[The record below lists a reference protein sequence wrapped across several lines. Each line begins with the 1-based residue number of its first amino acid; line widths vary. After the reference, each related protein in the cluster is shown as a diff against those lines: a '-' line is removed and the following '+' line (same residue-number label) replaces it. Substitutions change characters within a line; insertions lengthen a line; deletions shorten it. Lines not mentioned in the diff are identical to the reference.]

1 MSLPILTPAALR
13 SEAQPRSGTCWRLVE
28 AQHLVSTMKLVDTL
42 EEQALLEEEIER
54 TKPPGPPECAGLHYL
69 LATPFRYGRYP
80 GNSRFRR
87 EGYSPGV
94 FYASE
99 EAATAVAETV
109 FYRLLFFAESANTP
123 FPRNPLEF
131 TGFEATYSVPQAV
144 DLTAP
149 PLSEREEDWTR
160 LADYSA
166 CLDLVDAAREA
177 EIALIRYRSVRDPER
192 RANLALL
199 SCTAFS
205 APNPLTWATWRIA
218 FSEHGAI
225 AICDRPGQRLGFS
238 WQQFAADPRLE
249 KRLNPLPQASRQR
262 LSQRS

>member
-1 MSLPILTPAALR
+1 
-13 SEAQPRSGTCWRLVE
+13 
-28 AQHLVSTMKLVDTL
+28 MKLVDTL
-42 EEQALLEEEIER
+42 EEQALLEREIER
-54 TKPPGPPECAGLHYL
+54 SKPPGPPECAGLHYL

-109 FYRLLFFAESANTP
+109 FYRLLFFAESADTP
-123 FPRNPLEF
+123 LPRNPLEF
-131 TGFEATYSVPQAV
+131 TGFETAFSVPLAI

-149 PLSEREEDWTR
+149 PLSEHKAEWTK

-166 CLDLVDAAREA
+166 CLDLADAAREA
-177 EIALIRYRSVRDPER
+177 EIALIRYASVRDRGR

-205 APNPLTWATWRIA
+205 AAAPQAWATWRVA
-218 FSEHGAI
+218 FSERGAI
-225 AICDRPGQRLGFS
+225 AICDRPAERLGFS
-238 WQQFAADPRLE
+238 WSDFAADPRLE
-249 KRLNPLPQASRQR
+249 GRFRQPV
-262 LSQRS
+262 